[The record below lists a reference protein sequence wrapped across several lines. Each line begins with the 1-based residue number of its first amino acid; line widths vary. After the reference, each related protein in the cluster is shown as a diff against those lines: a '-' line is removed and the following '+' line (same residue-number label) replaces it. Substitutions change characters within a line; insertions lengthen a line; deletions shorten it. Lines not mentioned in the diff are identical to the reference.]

1 MGCGVS
7 RPETDEGRQEGSRL
21 GSIGKDSETADSFI
35 SDKEILEISTDSKSS
50 KTNGENTTSSKEEE
64 NEWKDD
70 GQEKGDELKHSPE
83 SPSFRIYCVFPRNPN
98 DDIVDDL
105 QRNKNISDENK
116 EQKVK
121 RQEAVG
127 LKIRRRFNNVKKL
140 LSPPTVPSST
150 ANRI

>member
-83 SPSFRIYCVFPRNPN
+83 SP
-98 DDIVDDL
+98 IVDDL

-116 EQKVK
+116 VYIYE
-121 RQEAVG
+121 
-127 LKIRRRFNNVKKL
+127 F
-140 LSPPTVPSST
+140 
-150 ANRI
+150 